1 MKKKTMVGLMS
12 AIFTLGVLPSCGDGC
27 SSCSGDKCAPKT
39 DTGELQS
46 KIDVVAK
53 EEETVRSQKN
63 TEVITESGLKYII
76 VQEATAD
83 AKQPRSRAQ
92 VKVHYTGWLDND
104 GQPGEK
110 FDSSVDRGTPFSF
123 VIGAGMVIKGWDEG
137 VMSMKVGE
145 KRRLII
151 PSQLAYGSQGIPG
164 AIPGNATLI
173 FDVELLDI
181 A

>member
-92 VKVHYTGWLDND
+92 VKVHYTGWLD
-104 GQPGEK
+104 
-110 FDSSVDRGTPFSF
+110 
-123 VIGAGMVIKGWDEG
+123 
-137 VMSMKVGE
+137 
-145 KRRLII
+145 
-151 PSQLAYGSQGIPG
+151 
-164 AIPGNATLI
+164 
-173 FDVELLDI
+173 
-181 A
+181 